1 MTDTDTAATRRA
13 ADSGVT
19 PPFDR
24 RLKLVNSPTLL
35 RWLVVGRI
43 LLAASTLIQAG
54 LARDASPAF
63 ATVAV
68 VLVALALAVTGYG
81 GWIGLARNTRPA
93 LAFLH
98 VQAVMDLLL
107 VTALVHFA
115 GSHQSGWVAL
125 YVLVIAIYGLI
136 MPLRSG
142 LIVAR
147 FGAAVYLADA
157 YFGLGNAA
165 SSPGLWGQVGVFT
178 VVFLVVAVLGQ
189 RLRSAA
195 AE

>member
-1 MTDTDTAATRRA
+1 
-13 ADSGVT
+13 
-19 PPFDR
+19 
-24 RLKLVNSPTLL
+24 
-35 RWLVVGRI
+35 
-43 LLAASTLIQAG
+43 
-54 LARDASPAF
+54 
-63 ATVAV
+63 

-98 VQAVMDLLL
+98 IQAVMDLLL

-142 LIVAR
+142 LIVAL

-195 AE
+195 AEQSELETELKRVRLEADDILRNIRSGVLTVDGRGTLAFINPTAEQLLDL